1 MKSFKQYNEA
11 KKKSVVFTFGR
22 FNPPTTGHEKLLN
35 KVASIAIGS
44 DYRVY
49 ASQSNDP
56 KKNPLEYSE
65 KVKVMRKMFP
75 KHGRNII
82 LDKKIKTVFDI
93 ATSLYDQ
100 GFTQLTMVVGSD
112 RVSQFRKLLNQYN
125 AVDGKH
131 GYYDFS
137 DGIEI
142 VSAGERD
149 PDADDVSGMSAS
161 KMRAAAAEGDF
172 KLFSQGL
179 PRSYGEDMTLFN
191 LLRKRMGLKEMVSFR
206 KHIQLP
212 SVSNIREK
220 YVAGEIFNVGDI
232 AYHQN
237 HEITIAE
244 RRTNFIIDT
253 NGNKHF
259 IDSLAEKIDPD
270 YVRGLSKSTS
280 DKRSAQFKR
289 QAKMKDDDPRAYKVA
304 PGDARAKTKTSQYTK
319 AYHKKFGKDES
330 VEEGVDDPAI
340 FKAVFLAGGPGSGKS
355 FTVGKTGLS
364 ALGFKIVNS
373 DKPFEISL
381 KNANLEPS
389 AEVIFSPRGQ
399 EIRKKAKEL
408 TSKQMDLYL
417 DGRLGLVIDGTG
429 KDFAKISEQVIALKK
444 LGYDVSMIFVNTN
457 LETAIAR
464 DAKRSRT
471 LGADQVKKMW
481 QSVQDNIGK
490 FQSIFGNNLV
500 IVDNSEGSN
509 IEKATLSAYKRISK
523 FAKEEPK
530 NPIAK
535 KWINKAKGLEE
546 GKGKSETW
554 EQGYERRVVK
564 TTEPEHIEKG
574 YKWRIKGKDRDEI
587 SIKLY
592 KTKPDFTEF
601 KKQMN
606 RVAGWEFGK
615 RG

>member
-212 SVSNIREK
+212 SVSSIREK

-253 NGNKHF
+253 KDNKYF

-429 KDFAKISEQVIALKK
+429 KDFAKISKQAIALKK

-490 FQSIFGNNLV
+490 FQSIFGNNFV

-564 TTEPEHIEKG
+564 TTKPEHIEKG